1 MSEFDNLK
9 DDAQKLAQDH
19 PEQVEKGEQAVED
32 KLGLRQHGDA
42 AQQAGGA
49 QATDDQATD
58 DQGSAQQGSAQQSTA
73 SDQDQGNA
81 DPGQ

>member
-32 KLGLRQHGDA
+32 KVGLGQHDDGS
-42 AQQAGGA
+42 QQAGGN
-49 QATDDQATD
+49 QSGD
-58 DQGSAQQGSAQQSTA
+58 DQGSGQQ
-73 SDQDQGNA
+73 DQDSQQNG
-81 DPGQ
+81 